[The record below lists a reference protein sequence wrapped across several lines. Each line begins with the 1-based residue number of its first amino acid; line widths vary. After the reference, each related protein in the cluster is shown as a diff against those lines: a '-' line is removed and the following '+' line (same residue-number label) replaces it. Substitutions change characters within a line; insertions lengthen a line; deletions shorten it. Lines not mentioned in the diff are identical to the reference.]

1 MNSIHLSPDIRVPID
16 GDNPAIGRDDAKCIR
31 CGRCRDI
38 CRDYVAVGGYYD
50 LAATGDR
57 AICIGCGQ
65 CANVCP
71 TGAIT
76 GLDEVAAVKAAICDP
91 GKIVIVSTSPSVRVG
106 LGEAFGMARG
116 SFVEGRMVALLRR
129 LGADYVLDTNFAADL
144 TIMEEANELIERL
157 TRGGVLP
164 QFTSCCPAWVKFAE
178 TYYPQVLPHISS
190 VKSPIGMQ
198 GATIKTY
205 FAKEMGID
213 PANIV
218 NVAVTPC
225 TAKKMEIRRPE
236 MADAAGHLDRPGLR
250 DMDHVI
256 TTRELAA
263 WAQAEG
269 IDFASLEEA
278 DFDRLMGQGSGAGV
292 IFGNSGGVMEAALR
306 TAYRTLTG
314 NRAPDALLDFRP
326 VRGMDGIKE
335 AVVSISG
342 RMLRVA
348 VVYGTANVR
357 RLLDRPDWKGRYQ
370 FIEVMTCPGGC
381 IGGGG
386 QPKKTDEEGDAP
398 LRARTEA
405 LYKRDA
411 SLAPDQ
417 RTSDENTQIAALY
430 DSFYGAPASPLARR
444 LLHTAYTDRSADL
457 GGQTYTSYQPQ
468 AQPAFSTQGLR
479 LQDAA
484 TTAAPTPSAPAAP
497 EAKSWRCSVC
507 GYIAEGPQPPDECPI
522 CHVGAGRFVAVEEEA
537 APAAAPAPSAQAAP
551 AVKSWRCSVCGY
563 IAEGPQPPDEC
574 PICHVGAGRFVAVEE
589 EAAPAPAP
597 SAQAAPAVKSWRC
610 SVCGYVAEGPQ
621 PPDEC
626 PICHVG
632 AGRFE
637 EVIHLPQQRP
647 AQAQPVPAAPAQPV
661 QSASPVRCWRCAVC
675 GYVYEGPQP
684 PAACPLCQAGPEAFE
699 PVQQGPAKTWKCSV
713 CGYICQ
719 GPVPPQRCP
728 LCNVDASFFEEVTE
742 PDPQP
747 AGQTG
752 PRWICSLC
760 GYVHEGPQPP
770 AACPLCG
777 AGPQAFQV
785 LDGPQPAA
793 KETVSRWKCQVCG
806 YIAEGPQPPDECPIC
821 RVGADRF
828 VPYDPDAPAAPPV
841 QWICRVCGYVHEG
854 DQPPQICPVCH
865 MDAEFFD
872 RQDPQPAPGPSRRW
886 RCSVCGCVTTGP
898 QPPEKCPVC
907 NVDGDFFE
915 ALE

>member
-190 VKSPIGMQ
+190 VKTPIGMQ

-326 VRGMDGIKE
+326 VRGMEGIKE

-386 QPKKTDEEGDAP
+386 QPQKTDEEGDAP

-430 DSFYGAPASPLARR
+430 DSFYGAPASPLALR

-497 EAKSWRCSVC
+497 EA
-507 GYIAEGPQPPDECPI
+507 
-522 CHVGAGRFVAVEEEA
+522 
-537 APAAAPAPSAQAAP
+537 
-551 AVKSWRCSVCGY
+551 KSWRCSVCGY

-675 GYVYEGPQP
+675 GYV
-684 PAACPLCQAGPEAFE
+684 
-699 PVQQGPAKTWKCSV
+699 
-713 CGYICQ
+713 
-719 GPVPPQRCP
+719 
-728 LCNVDASFFEEVTE
+728 
-742 PDPQP
+742 
-747 AGQTG
+747 
-752 PRWICSLC
+752 
-760 GYVHEGPQPP
+760 HEGPQPP

-806 YIAEGPQPPDECPIC
+806 YITEGPQPPDECPIC

-828 VPYDPDAPAAPPV
+828 APYDPQAPAAPPV
-841 QWICRVCGYVHEG
+841 QWVCRVCGYVHEG